1 MIKVFLKAKGKDP
14 MPKIKT
20 NRGARKRFK
29 ITGTGKIVRRK
40 AFKSHIL
47 TKKPPKRKRKLRKS
61 APVSPANRTR
71 VRRMLLT

>member
-1 MIKVFLKAKGKDP
+1 
-14 MPKIKT
+14 
-20 NRGARKRFK
+20 
-29 ITGTGKIVRRK
+29 VRRK